1 MLEGLYRIALA
12 VPQVKVADPEG
23 NVDSILSLI
32 RASCPEKKISVM
44 AFPELAVTSG
54 SCCDLFHDRTLLAA
68 AGKVFRRLC
77 EETADLETL
86 FIAGAP
92 VLSGEL
98 LYNCAVVFRKGK
110 ILGIVPKSFLPE
122 GRQYYEKRIFV
133 PWREGESP
141 STVSFAGQESIPFGS
156 DLIFDAGTDLQ
167 IAVEMGE
174 ELYSAFPR
182 GRILAA
188 KGATVLLNLSCAGEE
203 ALGSFRSRE
212 RIRSRSRESA
222 VLYARVSAGVG
233 ESSTD
238 SVCSGHCIAAVHGDL
253 LLDSEKFCRTGKV
266 WSVDVDCSSL
276 RAGRIADPVFREDA
290 FSVLQQKVS
299 CREIAVTGSLDA
311 PSPEEV
317 ILKVRKNPFIPEEE
331 SLRKSYFE
339 ELLRIQSNGLARR
352 MEHTFAKRL
361 VIGISGGLDSTLA
374 LLVCCRAL
382 SLLERKN
389 SDILAVTMPG
399 FGTTDRTYNN
409 ACELCRALGTQLR
422 QIPIG
427 EACREHFRT
436 IGHDENKHDVTY
448 ENAQARERT
457 QILMDLANSCGGL
470 VVGTGDL
477 SEIAMGWCTYNG
489 DHISNYAVNGSIPK
503 TLMRSLVLY
512 EASLSCPEVKQLLE
526 DVVHTPV
533 SPELLPPSG
542 EGTILQKT
550 EDLIGPY
557 EVHDFYLYYFMQEKA
572 SPEKLLFLARCAFG
586 EEYTP
591 GDLKRYLG
599 IFLKRFFTQ
608 QFKRNC
614 STDGPRTGP
623 CGLSPRGDFRMASD
637 CSFELWKSLLEE
649 QS

>member
-1 MLEGLYRIALA
+1 MLEGFYRIALA
-12 VPQVKVADPEG
+12 VPLLQVADPKG
-23 NVDSILSLI
+23 NVEKILSLI
-32 RASCPEKKISVM
+32 RTACPEGKISVM
-44 AFPELAVTSG
+44 AFPELAITSG
-54 SCCDLFHDRTLLAA
+54 SCCDLFHDRTLLSGTGMA
-68 AGKVFRRLC
+68 FRHLC
-77 EETADLETL
+77 EETAELETL
-86 FIAGAP
+86 FIVGSP
-92 VLSGEL
+92 VLSGGL

-110 ILGIVPKSFLPE
+110 ILGIVPKSFLPD
-122 GRQYYEKRIFV
+122 GRQFYGKRSFV

-141 STVSFAGQESIPFGS
+141 SAVSFAGQESIPFGN
-156 DLIFDAGTDLQ
+156 DLIFAAGTDLK
-167 IAVEMGE
+167 IALELGE
-174 ELYSAFPR
+174 ELFSAFPR
-182 GRILAA
+182 GRVLAA
-188 KGATVLLNLSCAGEE
+188 AGANVILNLSCTGEE
-203 ALGSFRSRE
+203 ALDGFRRKE
-212 RIRSRSRESA
+212 RVLDRSRESLA
-222 VLYARVSAGVG
+222 LYGYVSAGIG

-238 SVCSGHCIAAVHGDL
+238 SVCSGHCLAAANGTL
-253 LLDSEKFCRTGKV
+253 LLESEKYCREGKIR
-266 WSVDVDCSSL
+266 SVDADCSALCS
-276 RAGRIADPVFREDA
+276 RRVADPLFREDA
-290 FSVLQQKVS
+290 LAVLRQKVAV
-299 CREIAVTGSLDA
+299 REVDASGSLPV
-311 PSPEEV
+311 PSPEELL
-317 ILKVRKNPFIPEEE
+317 LKVAKAPFIPEGEVF
-331 SLRKSYFE
+331 RKSYFE

-352 MEHTFAKRL
+352 MEHTYAKRL

-382 SLLERKN
+382 SLLNRKN

-409 ACELCRALGTQLR
+409 ACELCKALGTELR

-512 EASLSCPEVKQLLE
+512 EASLSLPEVKRLLE

-586 EEYTP
+586 NEYTCA
-591 GDLKRYLG
+591 DLKRYLG